1 MRTNATGWSRRTF
14 VARGGWAALASV
26 GIGILAACSPT
37 APAPSLGAP
46 TTAPSGGAPAAAATG
61 QPAAAATTAPAAA
74 PTTAPAAAPTTAP
87 ATSKPAAG
95 GHVQLPTYV
104 PPAGPAPDVAG
115 TDLIPP
121 GFQTYPK
128 NPTQSVANPP
138 GDGSDVTVAGEV
150 FTALIPVDQNS
161 LWQQLNKALNVNLKL
176 NLAPFSDWAFGKFQ
190 ALVAGGDLPDITMI
204 PIGGVIPDLP
214 SFLEARVQDL
224 TPFVSGDAIKDY
236 PNLAALPTIGW
247 KGMVYNNKIFAVP
260 IAQSQFYWGLWGHQE
275 ILEANNLTWPK
286 SAMEFRQQMKQLTDP
301 NQNRY
306 GIGFE
311 VGNRYAFGNTNVGG
325 QLWPAI
331 YAAPNNWGVGSDG
344 KWTKDWET
352 DQFKAGVQLAHDVFA
367 DGSFDP
373 STTYTTPTADDTFDT
388 GKLIYRFSNATNVN
402 HFDDGAVP
410 VHRIMTTQNPPWQ
423 VRLAAPLPADA
434 GGKAQYNLGI
444 GNFGLIV
451 LGKADPQR
459 IKLLLNVINY
469 IVAPFGSQEYLAVNY
484 GMKDQD
490 YKVDENGNP
499 QRTQQGLSNMI
510 SWQGIM
516 GAPGPVLFD
525 PQLKDFAPSMNMA
538 LQALAAGAAQDPTVG
553 LYSATNQKQG
563 FLIQTQLADGLIDI
577 IAGRRPM
584 TDYDGL
590 VSAWKSAGG
599 DTIRSEFEQAYAQSQ

>member
-1 MRTNATGWSRRTF
+1 M
-14 VARGGWAALASV
+14 
-26 GIGILAACSPT
+26 LAACSPT

-46 TTAPSGGAPAAAATG
+46 TTAPSGGAAAKPAAATSA
-61 QPAAAATTAPAAA
+61 PAAAQTTAPAAPA
-74 PTTAPAAAPTTAP
+74 AAAATAAPAAA
-87 ATSKPAAG
+87 KPAAG
-95 GHVQLPTYV
+95 GRVTLPAYV
-104 PPAGPAPDVAG
+104 PPAGPAPDVPG
-115 TDLIPP
+115 TDIIPP

-128 NPTQSVANPP
+128 NPTQAVASPP
-138 GDGSDVTVAGEV
+138 GDGGDVTVAGEV
-150 FTALIPVDQNS
+150 FTSLIPLDQNT
-161 LWQQLNKALNVNLKL
+161 LWQQLNKAMNVNLKL

-224 TPFVSGDAIKDY
+224 TPFVSGDAVKEY

-275 ILEANNLTWPK
+275 ILEANNLSWPK
-286 SAMEFRQQMKQLTDP
+286 SAAEFRQQMKQLTDLQ
-301 NQNRY
+301 QNRY

-331 YAAPNNWGVGSDG
+331 YGAPNNWGISSDG

-373 STTYTTPTADDTFDT
+373 STTYTTPTADDAFDA
-388 GKLIYRFSNATNVN
+388 GKLIYRFANALALP

-410 VHRIMTTQNPPWQ
+410 IHRIMTTQNPPWK
-423 VRLAAPLPADA
+423 VRLAAPLPAET

-444 GNFGLIV
+444 GNFGLII
-451 LGKADPQR
+451 LKKADPQR
-459 IKLLLNVINY
+459 IKYLLNVINY
-469 IVAPFGSQEYLAVNY
+469 VVSPFGSQEYLTVNY
-484 GMKDQD
+484 GVKDQD
-490 YKVDENGNP
+490 YKFDESGNP
-499 QRTQQGLSNMI
+499 QRTQQGVANMI
-510 SWQGIM
+510 PWTGVM
-516 GAPGPVLFD
+516 GQPAPVLFD
-525 PQLKDFAPSMNMA
+525 PQNKDFAPTMNAA
-538 LQALAAGAAQDPTVG
+538 LQALGAGAAQDPTVG

-584 TDYDGL
+584 SDYDQL
-590 VSAWKSAGG
+590 VSTWRSAGG
-599 DTIRSEFEQAYAQSQ
+599 DTIRSEFQQAYAQSQ